1 MSKKKFDTVEE
12 AVAHYESLLAEAE
25 EANRKLKE
33 SEQKAVNDGVKLA
46 SEIDDLKAKLKT
58 AGEDATKAVKAK
70 LQAAEDRIAE
80 LEEDLDAERTTSAE
94 ALEQMAEMGTKLS
107 LLEKHKGSDC
117 EFVTIAGQEYKLI
130 GKFFRTRK
138 GRLSAE
144 ELAKDSELLEEML
157 EKKSGSLQLA
167 E

>member
-1 MSKKKFDTVEE
+1 MGKKKFDTVDE
-12 AVAHYESLLAEAE
+12 AVAHYEALLAEAN
-25 EANRKLKE
+25 EAYKKLSE
-33 SEQKAVNDGVKLA
+33 SAEKAAQEIVRLV
-46 SEIDDLKAKLKT
+46 SEVDDLKTKLMT

-70 LQAAEDRIAE
+70 LQAAEDRLTE
-80 LEEDLDAERTTSAE
+80 LEEELESERAAASE
-94 ALEQMAEMGTKLS
+94 ALEEMAAMGAKLN

-130 GKFFRTRK
+130 GKNFRTRK
-138 GRLSAE
+138 GRLTAE
-144 ELAKDSELLEEML
+144 ELAKDPELLEEML

>member
-1 MSKKKFDTVEE
+1 MGKKKFDTVDG
-12 AVAHYESLLAEAE
+12 AVAHYEALLD
-25 EANRKLKE
+25 EANEAYKKLSESAEKAAKE
-33 SEQKAVNDGVKLA
+33 IVRLV

-58 AGEDATKAVKAK
+58 AGDDATKAVKAK
-70 LQAAEDRIAE
+70 LQAAEDRLAE
-80 LEEDLDAERTTSAE
+80 LEEDLEAEKTTAAE

-138 GRLSAE
+138 GRLSVE
-144 ELAKDSELLEEML
+144 ELAKDPELLEEML

>member
-1 MSKKKFDTVEE
+1 MVKKKFDTVEE
-12 AVAHYESLLAEAE
+12 AVAHYEALLAEAN
-25 EANRKLKE
+25 EAYKKLSESAEKAAKE
-33 SEQKAVNDGVKLA
+33 IVRLV

-58 AGEDATKAVKAK
+58 AGDDATKAVKAK
-70 LQAAEDRIAE
+70 LQAAEDRLAE
-80 LEEDLDAERTTSAE
+80 LEEDLEAEKTTSAE

-117 EFVTIAGQEYKLI
+117 EFVTIAGREYKLI
-130 GKFFRTRK
+130 GKNFRTRK

-144 ELAKDSELLEEML
+144 ELAKDAELLEEML
-157 EKKSGSLQLA
+157 EKKSGSLQPA

>member
-1 MSKKKFDTVEE
+1 MSKKKFITVDE
-12 AVAHYESLLAEAE
+12 AVAHYEPLLAESNEAYKKLSESAE
-25 EANRKLKE
+25 
-33 SEQKAVNDGVKLA
+33 KAAQEIVRLM

-70 LQAAEDRIAE
+70 LQATEDRISE
-80 LEEDLDAERTTSAE
+80 LEEDLDAEKSTSAE

-117 EFVTIAGQEYKLI
+117 EFVTIAGNEYKLI

-144 ELAKDSELLEEML
+144 ELAKDPELLEEML